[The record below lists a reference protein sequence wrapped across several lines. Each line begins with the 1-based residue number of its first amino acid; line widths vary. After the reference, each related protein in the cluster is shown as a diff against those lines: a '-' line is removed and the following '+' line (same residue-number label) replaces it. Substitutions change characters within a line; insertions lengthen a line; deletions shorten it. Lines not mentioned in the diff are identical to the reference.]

1 MSLIKV
7 RRRRK
12 KNWIDARK
20 GMSSGK
26 LMGLF
31 LAVVVLIWYLGWRF

>member
-12 KNWIDARK
+12 KNWIDVRK
-20 GMSSGK
+20 GMQSPRLIS
-26 LMGLF
+26 LF
-31 LAVVVLIWYLGWRF
+31 AFTVAVIWYLGWRF

>member
-12 KNWIDARK
+12 KNWIDARS
-20 GMSSGK
+20 GMSQGK
-26 LMGLF
+26 L
-31 LAVVVLIWYLGWRF
+31 LALLVAVGVLIWYLGTF